1 MDSLSFAIGNIL
13 VGNPR
18 TTEGLEIVVVPGVG
32 CSFTFCVP
40 TVVAVTGM
48 DVILKLN
55 GHIIPM
61 WSRIVVPQ
69 GGKLEIEAKDIS
81 NSTTGFRVYLSI
93 SGGFP
98 DVPVYLGS
106 KSTSMGLGGYQ
117 VCFEPFV
124 NAIFFC

>member
-1 MDSLSFAIGNIL
+1 
-13 VGNPR
+13 
-18 TTEGLEIVVVPGVG
+18 
-32 CSFTFCVP
+32 VP

-55 GHIIPM
+55 GHIVPM

-69 GGKLEIEAKDIS
+69 GGKLEIEAKDIG

-117 VCFEPFV
+117 VCFEPFA
-124 NAIFFC
+124 NSIFC